1 MRKRSVVI
9 GGHATSISLEDE
21 FWRELVSI
29 AEARNLS
36 LNALIAEI
44 DQARGER
51 PNLSSA
57 LRLHVLKAL
66 RQKISRA

>member
-21 FWRELVSI
+21 FWRELVSL
-29 AEARNLS
+29 AEARKLS

-57 LRLHVLKAL
+57 LRLYVLKAL